1 MTLFDRRLSVAIGR
15 EADMQTVEWG
25 NCIGAIDP
33 DQITHPVAAIDR
45 SALWV

>member
-1 MTLFDRRLSVAIGR
+1 LSVAIGR

-33 DQITHPVAAIDR
+33 DQITHPVAAIGVMGLSLR
-45 SALWV
+45 SKDPR